1 MGVVL
6 SFFKLS
12 LAELSELFLIAVVLV
27 LIMTGIKYITK
38 WRQFDRTVLM
48 LFVMTTAAFLFLS
61 SFDSYTFSAL
71 WRGFLV
77 LTFISVVLN
86 YFFNMAVESK
96 LIEKEK
102 QIDWREGKRLS
113 KGALIGGAL
122 LLVGFI
128 VFTIWYTQ
136 PQQIDKTLEGVH
148 FQLGNLESEEVV
160 EIEINGELNRAM
172 VGGALFEGQF
182 TVEGTKIELPGEENV
197 EAYIDYRKS
206 NGQYSTFF
214 YYDSDIGSP
223 GQIFIREDFEQFV
236 ITRYQDHSWSSEDG
250 WIISA
255 PTQGREEASDLA
267 RELTGYELE

>member
-1 MGVVL
+1 M

-38 WRQFDRTVLM
+38 WRQLDRTVLM
-48 LFVMTTAAFLFLS
+48 LFVMTTASFLFLS

-113 KGALIGGAL
+113 KGALIGGGL

-136 PQQIDKTLEGVH
+136 PQQFDKTVEGVH
-148 FQLGNLESEEVV
+148 FQLGNLEAEELVEV
-160 EIEINGELNRAM
+160 EIDGEITRTIA
-172 VGGALFEGQF
+172 GGALFEGKY

-206 NGQYSTFF
+206 NGQYGTFF

-223 GQIFIREDFEQFV
+223 GQIFIRDDFEQFV

-255 PTQGREEASDLA
+255 PAQGREEALDLA